1 MAQRAERSGLAPGA
15 GAGVDGGEGVLAG
28 EAVRKGLRVLVGI
41 QRVLAT
47 ECGTSGAIMAKK
59 RIVSSWTWASK

>member
-15 GAGVDGGEGVLAG
+15 GAGVDGGEGVLA
-28 EAVRKGLRVLVGI
+28 EAVMKGRRVLVGI